1 MSDPKYTS
9 ALRKLLL
16 TAAGYAGG
24 GNVVSNLAELAR
36 TETFSRDDL
45 KEYQF
50 VKFKRLVE
58 HAYRNVPYYRRRME
72 SKGLT
77 PADFRD
83 IRDVTRLPVLTK
95 KEIRDNQIDLRAIGS
110 ERAMK
115 IVEFHTGGTTGEPLE
130 FVRNAECVSF
140 SRAAIL
146 RSYTWTGYRIGDP
159 MLVLT
164 GGALMASPLDFKQ
177 RVGFTLMNFHFLPA
191 FQLRRDTLDGYID
204 VVRKNKI
211 RYIRGYSTVIYEFA
225 ALCESEGI
233 TNIEFSA
240 AYPTAEM
247 ITPAQA
253 DTIRRT
259 FRCEIFDQ
267 YGCAEVNALTHQC
280 TEGRRH
286 VIEEHVIIEDIDNAL
301 VLTDLDN
308 YAQPFIRYSNG
319 DRGRISREP
328 CPCGRNLTVLEEF
341 LGRDS
346 DFVYMKSGDR
356 LAGVFFHHLMGNFA
370 GVAQFQ
376 LIQERRGEMLLRIVR
391 NAEYTPDDEFQ
402 LKRVIREHSDIE
414 PIIEYCDAI
423 ERTETGKI
431 TSVIC
436 NVD

>member
-9 ALRKLLL
+9 GFRKLLL
-16 TAAGYAGG
+16 TAAGYVGG
-24 GNVVSNLAELAR
+24 GNVVTNLAELAR
-36 TETFSRDDL
+36 TEAFSREEL

-58 HAYRNVPYYRRRME
+58 HVYKNVPYYRTRME
-72 SKGLT
+72 SEGLT

-83 IRDVTRLPVLTK
+83 MGDIMRLPIMTK
-95 KEIRDNQIDLRAIGS
+95 KEIRDNHADLRTAGS
-110 ERAMK
+110 DRPMK
-115 IVEFHTGGTTGEPLE
+115 IVEFQTGGTTGEPLE

-146 RSYTWTGYRIGDP
+146 RSYTWAGYRLGDP
-159 MLVLT
+159 ILVLT

-191 FQLRRDTLDGYID
+191 FQLRRDTLDQYVD
-204 VVRKNKI
+204 VVRKSKI

-225 ALCESEGI
+225 VLCEKTGVKD
-233 TNIEFSA
+233 IEFSA
-240 AYPTAEM
+240 AFPTAEM

-253 DTIRRT
+253 DTIRRV
-259 FRCEIFDQ
+259 FRCKIFDQ
-267 YGCAEVNALTHQC
+267 YGCAEVNALTHDC
-280 TEGRRH
+280 AEGRRH
-286 VIEEHVIIEDIDNAL
+286 VIEEHVVIEDIDNAL

-319 DRGRISREP
+319 DRGRISQEP

-341 LGRDS
+341 MGRDS
-346 DFVYMKSGDR
+346 DFVYMRSGDR
-356 LAGVFFHHLMGNFA
+356 LPGIFFHHLMGNFA

-376 LIQERRGEMLLRIVR
+376 LIQDRRDELLLRIVR
-391 NAEYTPDDEFQ
+391 NSEYTTDDELQ
-402 LKRVIREHSDIE
+402 LKRVVLEHSDIE
-414 PIIEYCDAI
+414 PVIEYCDAI
-423 ERTETGKI
+423 ERTGTGKI

-436 NVD
+436 NID

>member
-9 ALRKLLL
+9 GFRKLLL

-36 TETFSRDDL
+36 TEAFSREEL

-50 VKFKRLVE
+50 VKLKRLVE
-58 HAYRNVPYYRRRME
+58 HVYKNVPYYRKHMK

-83 IRDVTRLPVLTK
+83 LGDITGLPIITK
-95 KEIRDNQIDLRAIGS
+95 KEIRDNQMDLRAIGS
-110 ERAMK
+110 DRPMK
-115 IVEFHTGGTTGEPLE
+115 IVEFQTGGTTGEPLE

-159 MLVLT
+159 ILVLT
-164 GGALMASPLDFKQ
+164 GGALMASPLNFKQ

-191 FQLRRDTLDGYID
+191 FQLRRDTLSEYIN

-233 TNIEFSA
+233 TDIEFSA

-253 DTIRRT
+253 DTIRRA

-319 DRGRISREP
+319 DRGRISGEP

-346 DFVYMKSGDR
+346 DFVYMRSGDR

-376 LIQERRGEMLLRIVR
+376 LIQDRRDELLLRIVR
-391 NAEYTPDDEFQ
+391 NSEYTPDDELQ
-402 LKRVIREHSDIE
+402 LKRLILEHSGIE
-414 PIIEYCDAI
+414 PVIEYRDAI
-423 ERTETGKI
+423 ERTGTGKI
-431 TSVIC
+431 TSVIR
-436 NVD
+436 NID